1 MNNDAIQVK
10 PVMLITGSSRGIGNY
25 LAKYYLDRG
34 FLVVG
39 CSRTD
44 CDIDHKD
51 YNHIIADLS
60 NEDEILNV
68 FKIIRRE
75 QKRLDVLIN
84 NAAINPAILNVA
96 FLPYKTIKNIYAV
109 NVFAPILFCREA
121 VKLMIRKKFGRIIN
135 LGSMATRHEVAG
147 EALYTSTKASI
158 NAFTRVLSKEVAS
171 SGITV
176 NVVAPSVIDTELS
189 KAINE
194 IALKEVLNR
203 NAIKKYGDLVDVSNT
218 IDYLLREE
226 SKSVTGQIVYLGGV

>member
-1 MNNDAIQVK
+1 MNNDAVQVK
-10 PVMLITGSSRGIGNY
+10 PIILITGSSRGIGNY
-25 LAKYYLDRG
+25 LANYYLDKG

-44 CDIDHKD
+44 CDIIHEN

-60 NEDEILNV
+60 NEAEILNV
-68 FKIIRRE
+68 FKVIRKDH
-75 QKRLDVLIN
+75 KRLDILIN

-96 FLPYKTIKNIYAV
+96 FLPYKTIQNIYAV
-109 NVFAPILFCREA
+109 NVFAPIMFCREA
-121 VKLMIRKKFGRIIN
+121 VKLMIRNKFGRIIN
-135 LGSMATRHEVAG
+135 IGSMATRHEVPG

-158 NAFTRVLSKEVAS
+158 NAFTRVLSKEVAH
-171 SGITV
+171 SGITA

-203 NAIKKYGDLVDVSNT
+203 NAIKGYGELVDVSNT
-218 IDYLLREE
+218 IDYLIKEE
-226 SKSVTGQIVYLGGV
+226 SNSVTGQIIYLGGV

>member
-1 MNNDAIQVK
+1 MNNNIIQVK
-10 PVMLITGSSRGIGNY
+10 QIMLITGSSRGIGNY
-25 LAKYYLDRG
+25 LANYYLNRG

-39 CSRTD
+39 CSRND
-44 CDIDHKD
+44 CDINHEN

-60 NEDEILNV
+60 NEEEILNV
-68 FKIIRRE
+68 FKIIRKE
-75 QKRLDVLIN
+75 YKRLDILIN

-96 FLPYKTIKNIYAV
+96 FLPYKTIQHIYAV
-109 NVFAPILFCREA
+109 NVFAPIMFCREG
-121 VKLMIRKKFGRIIN
+121 VKLMIRNKFGRIIN
-135 LGSMATRHEVAG
+135 LGTMATRHEVSG

-203 NAIKKYGDLVDVSNT
+203 NAIKEYGNLVDVSNT
-218 IDYLLREE
+218 IDYLIKEE
-226 SKSVTGQIVYLGGV
+226 SSSVTGQIIYLGGV